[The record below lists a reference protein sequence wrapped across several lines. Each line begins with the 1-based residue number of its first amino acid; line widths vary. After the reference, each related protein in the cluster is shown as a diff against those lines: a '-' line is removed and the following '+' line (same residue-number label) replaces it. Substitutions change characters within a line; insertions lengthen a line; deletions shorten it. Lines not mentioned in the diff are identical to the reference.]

1 MKTIILEQNLYK
13 ILLTMSSF
21 LSISYEN
28 KKYSIFHLFS
38 QFSKDNIISFDN
50 IFHIKIQFKKKIY
63 IDLIVEDK
71 IIHITILLL

>member
-1 MKTIILEQNLYK
+1 MEQNLYK

-50 IFHIKIQFKKKIY
+50 IFHIKIQLIKKNIFRIEY
-63 IDLIVEDK
+63 N
-71 IIHITILLL
+71 HILNNNILYYKSCRR